1 MYHILIEYFAKKLFL
16 LQEICVKR
24 KRRREQ
30 EAIGGER
37 GEGSGVQCGYEETGA
52 MPVVAMVEEKEKT
65 LKIGYVYDASC

>member
-1 MYHILIEYFAKKLFL
+1 M
-16 LQEICVKR
+16 
-24 KRRREQ
+24 REA
-30 EAIGGER
+30 EAEKGTRSDWGER